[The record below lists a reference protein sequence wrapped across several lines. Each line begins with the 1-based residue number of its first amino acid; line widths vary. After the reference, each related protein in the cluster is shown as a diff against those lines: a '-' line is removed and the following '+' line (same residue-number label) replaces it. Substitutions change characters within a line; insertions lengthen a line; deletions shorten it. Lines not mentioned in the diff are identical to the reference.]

1 MHHGYDSRK
10 TIIPSAICRTLTSQM
25 SVSLCTMWQKNTIRN
40 LHHKRD
46 VVCTA
51 DEKKKY
57 TWQTWLTALATKD
70 STSFSSVHQAQPKT
84 YTLPFNAWQ
93 HQSLYF
99 YRARDRP
106 GTLWHM
112 KKKKHV
118 DKGANTLQIRR
129 ARHIA
134 HSVQAGFPA
143 QQYGSQLLEAVGEK
157 RRAYSPLRVQGY
169 LSQSVTTH

>member
-1 MHHGYDSRK
+1 M
-10 TIIPSAICRTLTSQM
+10 T
-25 SVSLCTMWQKNTIRN
+25 
-40 LHHKRD
+40 
-46 VVCTA
+46 
-51 DEKKKY
+51 
-57 TWQTWLTALATKD
+57 D
-70 STSFSSVHQAQPKT
+70 STSNKRFNKFLKCSPGSTKNVYASFQRVTTSVVIL
-84 YTLPFNAWQ
+84 LP
-93 HQSLYF
+93 
-99 YRARDRP
+99 RARQTRNAMA
-106 GTLWHM
+106 HE